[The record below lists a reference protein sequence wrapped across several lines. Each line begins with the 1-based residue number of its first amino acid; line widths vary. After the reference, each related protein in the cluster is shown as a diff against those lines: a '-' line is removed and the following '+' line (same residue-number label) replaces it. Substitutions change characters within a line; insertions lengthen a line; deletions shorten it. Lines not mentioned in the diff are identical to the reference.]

1 MARLLQHRCRRRLF
15 ERNVMKRINKVQ
27 VGKRFRAIGV
37 TGKPTYAYE
46 VEAMFRSNIDEHD
59 YARLVE
65 IVDRTRTNTIAV
77 ATLMDP
83 PRYGPPPLDGAAQ
96 GPPPTALGQGQV
108 GRGLPNT

>member
-1 MARLLQHRCRRRLF
+1 MAKLLQHRCRRRLF

-27 VGKRFRAIGV
+27 VGQRFRAIGV

-65 IVDRTRTNTIAV
+65 IVHRTRTKTIAV
-77 ATLMDP
+77 ATPMDP
-83 PRYGPPPLDGAAQ
+83 PDYGPLPLARGPN
-96 GPPPTALGQGQV
+96 GPPPTGLG
-108 GRGLPNT
+108 